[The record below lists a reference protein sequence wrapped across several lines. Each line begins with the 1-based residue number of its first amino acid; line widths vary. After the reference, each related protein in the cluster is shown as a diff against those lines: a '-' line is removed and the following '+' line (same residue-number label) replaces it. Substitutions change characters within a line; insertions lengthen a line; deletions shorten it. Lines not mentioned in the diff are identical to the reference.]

1 MNKKLEKYWVST
13 SSSRAGKG
21 YPAVLHIFWLS
32 IRKIDSEKHAG
43 GKAACPR
50 KNFRL
55 FLEILV
61 RLREEFSY
69 RFNNVLQCLNRM
81 HVDEM
86 CAAGFRLTRK
96 NHVERA
102 G

>member
-1 MNKKLEKYWVST
+1 IET
-13 SSSRAGKG
+13 
-21 YPAVLHIFWLS
+21 
-32 IRKIDSEKHAG
+32 IDSEKHAG
-43 GKAACPR
+43 KNAALRR

-61 RLREEFSY
+61 RLREEFSS
-69 RFNNVLQCLNRM
+69 RFNNGMQCLNRM